1 MVREV
6 SPKQQCFDIVV
17 LKTEMPEKPSGRQVL
32 IGEQIVHRATVPI
45 ASLASLQLSNM
56 RQGEDSS
63 SFGCPGVYG
72 PDMCSPFSAHL
83 SESKRTR
90 GWVSVFKLQL
100 MPPTHSRGMLS

>member
-56 RQGEDSS
+56 RDRVKTVQASVAQVCMVQICAVHSQLIYQKANEPEGGSLCSNSS
-63 SFGCPGVYG
+63 
-72 PDMCSPFSAHL
+72 
-83 SESKRTR
+83 
-90 GWVSVFKLQL
+90 
-100 MPPTHSRGMLS
+100 